1 MLSQLPP
8 SLIGPVDGRKPLYEW
23 RGLMIDSARTCFS
36 VSTIELMID
45 LARRYG
51 FNRLH
56 WHLTDDSGWRFD
68 VPDYPRLTEVAAYRP
83 RSRFDNYTNE
93 AGDTI
98 EMAAQEAPSKW
109 TAGYYTDSEIQHLI
123 DYAADRGIEILPE
136 VDIPGHMMAA
146 IEAYPQLGRPDS
158 APLPKHSMRDDQ
170 RWPAQND
177 LLWPTDEALE
187 FVLAA
192 VDRIIDLFPGS
203 TIHVGGDECAYDQW
217 ATDPDI
223 DKWLKLR
230 GLKSVPDI
238 QTWFLDAVADRV
250 RARGRRVAGWDE
262 ICRITDD
269 PDILMF
275 AWDEER
281 GMNRIAQS
289 TNPYVYADARS
300 LYLNRIDPDAP
311 QRQKGMIPGISV
323 ADILSTPWPEAEDE
337 RCIGVQACLWSEFIL
352 DEADLI
358 DMAFPRLLA
367 VSERMFNPEAADSIE
382 QVGAEY
388 EVLTRALDTRH

>member
-8 SLIGPVDGRKPLYEW
+8 SLIGPVEGRKPLHEW

-36 VSTIELMID
+36 VSTIELFID
-45 LARRYG
+45 LAHRYG

-56 WHLTDDSGWRFD
+56 WHLTDDAGWRFD

-93 AGDTI
+93 AGETI
-98 EMAAQEAPSKW
+98 ERAAQEAPSKW

-123 DYAADRGIEILPE
+123 AYAADRGIEILPE

-146 IEAYPQLGRPDS
+146 IEAYPQFGRPNS

-187 FVLAA
+187 FVLTA

-230 GLKSVPDI
+230 GLKSVPEI

-262 ICRITDD
+262 ICQITDD
-269 PDILMF
+269 PNILMF

-289 TNPYVYADARS
+289 INPYVYADARS

-311 QRQKGMIPGISV
+311 QQQKGMIPGISV
-323 ADILSTPWPEAEDE
+323 ADILSTPWPEAEDS

-352 DEADLI
+352 DEADLL

-367 VSERMFNPEAADSIE
+367 VSERMFNPQAADNVE
-382 QVGAEY
+382 RVEAEY
-388 EVLTRALDTRH
+388 EVLTRALKTRQ